1 MTPDGLTWIIVGNGV
16 VQLVGFVIL
25 IRGQRD
31 MVRTVR
37 AVAGLV
43 YQEEQKTRL
52 LVRDLL
58 SRDR

>member
-1 MTPDGLTWIIVGNGV
+1 MTLDGLTWIIVGNGV
-16 VQLVGFVIL
+16 VQLVGLVIL